1 MKYSYVIFAVFLLL
15 LWQSKLSAQRCK
27 IYESCTRDRECTGCR
42 YPVACIQAFVC
53 KLCLPRQLRPF

>member
-15 LWQSKLSAQRCK
+15 LWQSEGSAQGCK
-27 IYESCTRDRECTGCR
+27 IYESCTRHGECTGCR
-42 YPVACIQAFVC
+42 YPLACMQAFVG